1 MKQQL
6 FLELVKHLNQLVL
19 VYRHLFDTVRKEKA
33 ILLNADLNSLSEVNQ
48 AKELMLKKINE
59 LEKKWL
65 AVATQMQPA
74 LGLSSQIPRL
84 QEIAEAYSGAE
95 KEKLL
100 RFRTVLNILIQR
112 TSTLNKQNDQLAKSA
127 LSHIAGAMQA
137 FTDTLNKKSTYEKKG
152 KRSESSMET
161 SGRLVSKE
169 V

>member
-33 ILLNADLNSLSEVNQ
+33 MLLSADLQGLSDVNQ

-59 LEKKWL
+59 IEKKWM
-65 AVATQMQPA
+65 AVASEMQPV
-74 LGLSSQIPRL
+74 LGLSATTPRL
-84 QEIAEAYSGAE
+84 LEIAESYTGAE
-95 KEKLL
+95 REKLL
-100 RFRTVLNILIQR
+100 RFRTVLNLIIQR
-112 TSTLNKQNDQLAKSA
+112 TSALNKQNDQLAKSA

-137 FTDTLNKKSTYEKKG
+137 FTDTLNKKSNYLKKG

>member
-6 FLELVKHLNQLVL
+6 FLDLEKNLNQLVR
-19 VYRHLFDTVRKEKA
+19 VYRLLFETVRREKA
-33 ILLNADLNSLSEVNQ
+33 ILIHADLQSLGEVNH

-59 LEKKWL
+59 LEIQWMN
-65 AVATQMQPA
+65 VAAEMQNFFSLP
-74 LGLSSQIPRL
+74 SQTPRL
-84 QEIAEAYSGAE
+84 ADIAEAYSGPQ

-100 RFRTVLNILIQR
+100 RFRTVLNLLIQQ
-112 TSTLNKQNDQLAKSA
+112 TATLNKQNDQLAKSA

-137 FTDTLNKKSTYEKKG
+137 FTDTLNKKSNYEKKG